1 MTVLI
6 LAFAYFSTEGRAI
19 HNFKK
24 KFPVAGIVLVI
35 LTACFVTYT
44 LGSLLIFLVGILL
57 PFCGKFLKIEQTI
70 FCCKFKIKTKIC
82 IYCVAV
88 IFVHASMRLRS
99 IKNKMANKIEGLGL
113 KQTPMGFFLDS
124 LGMEQEF
131 FA

>member
-1 MTVLI
+1 MGFVAMTVLI

-70 FCCKFKIKTKIC
+70 LFANSKFKQKYLII
-82 IYCVAV
+82 VLQLSL
-88 IFVHASMRLRS
+88 SML
-99 IKNKMANKIEGLGL
+99 
-113 KQTPMGFFLDS
+113 Q
-124 LGMEQEF
+124 
-131 FA
+131 